1 MNDDYFTGMYNAPCY
16 YYPNRAGGGGRASF
30 IVAVELKTGEKT
42 ADNWTKRGT
51 ALLMSLDY

>member
-1 MNDDYFTGMYNAPCY
+1 MYNAPCY

-30 IVAVELKTGEKT
+30 IVAVELKTGEKI
-42 ADNWTKRGT
+42 ADNWIKRGT